1 MARLRADRVERPVMR
16 ACWRRWNIDQL
27 CRLNFD
33 QGLRLPPQEVSCG

>member
-1 MARLRADRVERPVMR
+1 MLAVVGADG
-16 ACWRRWNIDQL
+16 ILTSL